1 MALQLWVIKP
11 VWGFY
16 DFNLRVLV
24 PYLPALGWG
33 AVKTLEISALAIL
46 ISFPLG
52 LIGALMRLSGSRL
65 ARVIGAG
72 YVEAVR
78 NVPLLVVL
86 YVLFYALPASGI
98 RLSAFQAGVLG
109 LAINSTAFTIEIFRG
124 GFAAIP
130 PGQYEAAGALGLR
143 QWPLLRLVVIPQVF
157 RIVLPSLGNQIVS
170 VVLGSAQASIIGV
183 GELTYQTQ
191 SIGSATF
198 RYFELFTIAALFY
211 ILCVQIIAA
220 IWRLVSGRAAQAPL
234 GI

>member
-1 MALQLWVIKP
+1 VAGL
-11 VWGFY
+11 Y

-24 PYLPALGWG
+24 PYLPVLGLGAL
-33 AVKTLEISALAIL
+33 KTLEISALAIL

-52 LIGALMRLSGSRL
+52 LLGALMRVSGSRL
-65 ARVIGAG
+65 ARAIGTG

-86 YVLFYALPASGI
+86 YVLFYALPANGI
-98 RLSAFQAGVLG
+98 RLDAFTAGVIG

-130 PGQYEAAGALGLR
+130 AWQYEAAGALGLPR
-143 QWPLLRLVVIPQVF
+143 WPLLRLVVVPQVF
-157 RIVLPSLGNQIVS
+157 RVVLPSLGNQIVS

-211 ILCVQIIAA
+211 ILCVQVIAA
-220 IWRLVSGRAAQAPL
+220 IWRLVSGRSARAPL

>member
-1 MALQLWVIKP
+1 MSGL
-11 VWGFY
+11 Y
-16 DFNLRVLV
+16 DFNLRVLL

-33 AVKTLEISALAIL
+33 AVQTLEISALAIL

-52 LIGALMRLSGSRL
+52 LVGALMRISNSRV
-65 ARVIGAG
+65 ARAIGAG

-78 NVPLLVVL
+78 NIPLLVVL
-86 YVLFYALPASGI
+86 YVLFYALPASGL
-98 RLSAFQAGVLG
+98 RLSAFTAGVLG
-109 LAINSTAFTIEIFRG
+109 LAINSIAFTIEIFRG

-130 PGQYEAAGALGLR
+130 PGQYEAARALGLQR
-143 QWPLLRLVVIPQVF
+143 WPLMRLVVVPQVF
-157 RIVLPSLGNQIVS
+157 RVVLPSLGNQIVS

-198 RYFELFTIAALFY
+198 RYFELFTVAALFY
-211 ILCVQIIAA
+211 ILCVQAIAM
-220 IWRLVSGRAAQAPL
+220 IWRLVSGRAARAPL